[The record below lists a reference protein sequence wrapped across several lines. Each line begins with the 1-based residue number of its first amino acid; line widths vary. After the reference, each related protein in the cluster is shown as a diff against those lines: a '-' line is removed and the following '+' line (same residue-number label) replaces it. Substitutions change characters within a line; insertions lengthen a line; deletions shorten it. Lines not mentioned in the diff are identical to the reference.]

1 MSASEERSIGDAT
14 QAGSLITP
22 WCPFTVTARPAVKVA
37 EDVALGLVSTKS
49 DALETPEALL
59 VRIEE
64 AARYFP
70 REQMA
75 LSTQCGFASVLAG
88 NPIAEATQE
97 KKLRLVAEVAR
108 RAWS

>member
-1 MSASEERSIGDAT
+1 
-14 QAGSLITP
+14 
-22 WCPFTVTARPAVKVA
+22 VV
-37 EDVALGLVSTKS
+37 LGLVSTKN
-49 DALETPEALL
+49 DALETPEMLL
-59 VRIEE
+59 ARIEQ

-97 KKLRLVAEVAR
+97 KKLRLVADVAH

>member
-1 MSASEERSIGDAT
+1 M
-14 QAGSLITP
+14 
-22 WCPFTVTARPAVKVA
+22 V
-37 EDVALGLVSTKS
+37 LGLVSTKN
-49 DALETPEALL
+49 DALETPEMLL
-59 VRIEE
+59 ARIEQ

-97 KKLRLVAEVAR
+97 KKLRLVADVAH

>member
-1 MSASEERSIGDAT
+1 
-14 QAGSLITP
+14 
-22 WCPFTVTARPAVKVA
+22 
-37 EDVALGLVSTKS
+37 VSTKS

-70 REQMA
+70 RERMA

-97 KKLRLVAEVAR
+97 KKLRLVADVAR